1 MNYRHIYHAGNF
13 ADVLKHVGLVSILL
27 HLRKKEKSF
36 AVIDTHAGRGLYD
49 IGGDEAAKTGEAAN
63 GIMRLLDAGAL
74 PGVLQSYC
82 GVVRGFGAG
91 NYPGSPLIAAK
102 LLRPQDRLAAI
113 EMHPEEYAALNLALD
128 KQPHARAIEGDGY
141 KELQGLLP
149 PPERRGLVLIDPP
162 YESDD
167 EFLLAARAL
176 VAAHRRFATGIY
188 LFWYPLK
195 TRGDADAAAGE
206 VLNAGINDVLRLE
219 LDVDAQPAPARVGK
233 GAPLS
238 ATGLIV
244 INPPYGFEAEMGA
257 ILPFLAEKLAQGPR
271 AKFRLDRLAGE
282 GA

>member
-1 MNYRHIYHAGNF
+1 MNYRHLYHAGNF

-27 HLRKKEKSF
+27 HLRKKEKPF
-36 AVIDTHAGRGLYD
+36 AIIDTHAGRGLYD
-49 IGGDEAAKTGEAAN
+49 IAGGEATKTSEAAN
-63 GIMRLLDAGAL
+63 GIMRLLNAGAL
-74 PGVLQSYC
+74 PGVLLSYC
-82 GVVRGFGAG
+82 DIVRGFGEQ

-102 LLRPQDRLAAI
+102 LLREADRLAAI
-113 EMHPEEYAALNLALD
+113 EMRPEEYEALASALA
-128 KQPHARAIEGDGY
+128 KIPRARAIEGDGY
-141 KELQGLLP
+141 KELQSLLP

-167 EFLLAARAL
+167 EFLAAARAL

-195 TRGDADAAAGE
+195 ARGDADAAAGE
-206 VLNAGINDVLRLE
+206 VLNAGIRDVLRLE
-219 LDVDAQPAPARVGK
+219 LDVDAKPAPARAGK
-233 GAPLS
+233 GPPLS

-271 AKFRLDRLAGE
+271 AKFRLERLADE
-282 GA
+282 SA